1 MLLCSFTEY
10 GYHTRPKLSSNSILY
25 LRAKTI
31 AVTKKKHLTQR
42 QQQRIVDNAGK
53 RLRNAKNKGVESV
66 DDASFAPVESGLV
79 LSRFGQ
85 HADVEDSSGSIIRC
99 NMRRSVASLVTGD
112 RVVWRRSLQ
121 PTGGVD
127 GVIDAVEERSSVLL
141 RPDFY
146 DGLKPVAANIDL
158 MIIVSAV
165 LPALSLNI
173 IDRYLV
179 AAEMTGIKPLLV
191 INKVDLLSS
200 AELAQTEL
208 QLALYRKLGYAFLA
222 VSAKTG
228 MGMAQL
234 LDYLHSGTSIFVG
247 QSGVGKS
254 SLMNSL
260 MPGLEAQTQEVS
272 TNSGLGQHTT
282 TVSRLYHLPE
292 GGDLIDS
299 PGIRE
304 FALWHLTPE
313 EVTSG
318 FTEFTPWLG
327 RCKFRDCK
335 HISDPGCAIMHAV
348 ESGDVSAER
357 YDSYLKILASMA
369 QDKPNYF

>member
-1 MLLCSFTEY
+1 M
-10 GYHTRPKLSSNSILY
+10 
-25 LRAKTI
+25 
-31 AVTKKKHLTQR
+31 TKKKHLTQR
-42 QQQRIVDNAGK
+42 QQQRIADNASK
-53 RLRNAKNKGVESV
+53 KLHAAKNKGVDAV
-66 DDASFAPVESGLV
+66 DDASFAATEEGLV
-79 LSRFGQ
+79 LSRYGQ
-85 HADVEDSSGSIIRC
+85 HADVEDSSGQVTRC

-112 RVVWRRSLQ
+112 RVIWRRSLQ

-127 GVIDAVEERSSVLL
+127 GVIDAVEERHSVLL

-158 MIIVSAV
+158 MIIVSAI
-165 LPALSLNI
+165 LPSLSLNI

-191 INKVDLLSS
+191 INKIDLLSDDKLD
-200 AELAQTEL
+200 EVKQ
-208 QLALYRKLGYAFLA
+208 QLNLYKALGYDFLL
-222 VSAKTG
+222 VSAKQNI
-228 MGMAQL
+228 GMAEL

-260 MPGLEAQTQEVS
+260 MPGLEAHTQEVS
-272 TNSGLGQHTT
+272 ATSGLGQHTT

-304 FALWHLTPE
+304 FALWHLSPE
-313 EVTSG
+313 EVTRG
-318 FTEFTPWLG
+318 FVEFMPWLG

-335 HISDPGCAIMHAV
+335 HISDPGCAIQHAV
-348 ESGDVSAER
+348 ENGDIQQER
-357 YDSYLKILASMA
+357 YDSYLKILASME
-369 QDKPNYF
+369 QDKPSYL

>member
-25 LRAKTI
+25 IRAKTD

-42 QQQRIVDNAGK
+42 QQQRIVDNASK
-53 RLRNAKNKGVESV
+53 RLRVAKNKGVESV
-66 DDASFAPVESGLV
+66 DDASFAAVETGLV

-85 HADVEDSSGSIIRC
+85 HADVEDQHGDVVRC
-99 NMRRSVASLVTGD
+99 NMRRAIASLVTGD
-112 RVVWRRSLQ
+112 QVIWRRALH

-158 MIIVSAV
+158 MIIVSAI
-165 LPALSLNI
+165 LPTLSLNI

-179 AAEMTGIKPLLV
+179 AAEITGIKPLLV
-191 INKVDLLSS
+191 INKVDLLS
-200 AELAQTEL
+200 ADELQATEQ
-208 QLALYRKLGYAFLA
+208 QLALYQKLGYDFLL
-222 VSAKTG
+222 VSAKANLG
-228 MGMAQL
+228 MQQL

-260 MPGLEAQTQEVS
+260 MPGLAAHTQEVS

-282 TVSRLYHLPE
+282 TVSRLYHLPN

-304 FALWHLTPE
+304 FALWHLTAE
-313 EVTSG
+313 EVTRG
-318 FTEFTPWLG
+318 FIEFTPWLG
-327 RCKFRDCK
+327 RCKYRDCK
-335 HISDPGCAIMHAV
+335 HIADPGCAIQHAV
-348 ESGDVSAER
+348 ESGDVSNER

>member
-1 MLLCSFTEY
+1 
-10 GYHTRPKLSSNSILY
+10 
-25 LRAKTI
+25 
-31 AVTKKKHLTQR
+31 VTKKKHLTQR
-42 QQQRIVDNAGK
+42 QQQRIVDNASK
-53 RLRNAKNKGVESV
+53 RLRGAKNKAVESV
-66 DDASFAPVESGLV
+66 DDASFAATETGLV

-85 HADVEDSSGSIIRC
+85 HADVEDRGGVVVRC

-121 PTGGVD
+121 PTGGID

-158 MIIVSAV
+158 MIIVSAI
-165 LPALSLNI
+165 LPTLSLNI

-179 AAEMTGIKPLLV
+179 AAEITGIKPLLV
-191 INKVDLLSS
+191 INKVDLLSAS
-200 AELAQTEL
+200 ELATVEQ
-208 QLALYRKLGYAFLA
+208 QLALYQTLGYDFLL
-222 VSAKTG
+222 VSAKTSAG
-228 MGMAQL
+228 MQQL

-260 MPGLEAQTQEVS
+260 MPGLAAHTQEVS

-282 TVSRLYHLPE
+282 TVSRLYHLPD

-304 FALWHLTPE
+304 FALWHLSAE
-313 EVTSG
+313 EVTRG

-335 HISDPGCAIMHAV
+335 HIADPGCAIQHAV
-348 ESGDVSAER
+348 QTGEISQAR
-357 YDSYLKILASMA
+357 YDSYVKILASMA
-369 QDKPNYF
+369 QDKPNHF

>member
-10 GYHTRPKLSSNSILY
+10 RYHTRPKLSSNSTLFI
-25 LRAKTI
+25 RAKT
-31 AVTKKKHLTQR
+31 APVTKKKHLTQR
-42 QQQRIVDNAGK
+42 QQQRIADNASK
-53 RLRNAKNKGVESV
+53 KLRAGKNKGVETV
-66 DDASFAPVESGLV
+66 DDASFSAAEAGLV
-79 LSRFGQ
+79 ISRFGQ
-85 HADVEDSSGSIIRC
+85 HADVEDANGAVTRC

-112 RVVWRRSLQ
+112 KVVWRRALQ
-121 PTGGVD
+121 QTGGVD

-158 MIIVSAV
+158 MIIVSAI
-165 LPALSLNI
+165 LPVLSLNI

-179 AAEMTGIKPLLV
+179 AAEITGIKPLLV
-191 INKVDLLSS
+191 INKTDLLS
-200 AELAQTEL
+200 AEQKHAVEQQLAQYE
-208 QLALYRKLGYAFLA
+208 KLGYSFVM
-222 VSAKTG
+222 VSAKSGEG
-228 MGMAQL
+228 MPEL
-234 LDYLHSGTSIFVG
+234 LNYLHSGTSIFVG

-272 TNSGLGQHTT
+272 QNSGLGQHTT

-304 FALWHLTPE
+304 FALWHLTAE
-313 EVTSG
+313 EVTRG
-318 FTEFTPWLG
+318 FVEFTPWLG

-335 HISDPGCAIMHAV
+335 HISDPGCAIQHAV
-348 ESGDVSAER
+348 ESGEILHER

-369 QDKPNYF
+369 QDKPSYL

>member
-1 MLLCSFTEY
+1 M
-10 GYHTRPKLSSNSILY
+10 
-25 LRAKTI
+25 
-31 AVTKKKHLTQR
+31 TKKKHLTQR

-53 RLRNAKNKGVESV
+53 RLRAPKNKGVESV
-66 DDASFAPVESGLV
+66 DDTSFAAPETGLI

-85 HADVEDSSGSIIRC
+85 HADVEDSQGAVVRC

-112 RVVWRRSLQ
+112 RVVWRRALH

-191 INKVDLLSS
+191 INKVDLLST
-200 AELAQTEL
+200 AELADVEQ
-208 QLALYRKLGYAFLA
+208 QLALYQKLDYDFLA
-222 VSAKTG
+222 VSAKSG
-228 MGMAQL
+228 MGMQQL

-254 SLMNSL
+254 SLMNNL
-260 MPGLEAQTQEVS
+260 MPGLEALTREVS
-272 TNSGLGQHTT
+272 ANSGLGQHTT
-282 TVSRLYHLPE
+282 TVSRLYHLPD

-313 EVTSG
+313 EVTQG

-335 HISDPGCAIMHAV
+335 HISDPGCAIQHAV
-348 ESGDVSAER
+348 DNGDVSRER

-369 QDKPNYF
+369 QDKPNHF

>member
-1 MLLCSFTEY
+1 
-10 GYHTRPKLSSNSILY
+10 
-25 LRAKTI
+25 
-31 AVTKKKHLTQR
+31 VTKKKHLTQR

-53 RLRNAKNKGVESV
+53 RLRAPKNKGVESV
-66 DDASFAPVESGLV
+66 DDTSFAAPETGLI

-85 HADVEDSSGSIIRC
+85 HADVEDSQGAVVRC

-112 RVVWRRSLQ
+112 RVVWRRALH

-191 INKVDLLSS
+191 INKVDLLST
-200 AELAQTEL
+200 AELADVEQ
-208 QLALYRKLGYAFLA
+208 QLALYQKLDYDFLA
-222 VSAKTG
+222 VSAKSG
-228 MGMAQL
+228 MGMQQL

-254 SLMNSL
+254 SLMNNL
-260 MPGLEAQTQEVS
+260 MPGLEALTREVS
-272 TNSGLGQHTT
+272 ANSGLGQHTT
-282 TVSRLYHLPE
+282 TVSRLYHLPD

-313 EVTSG
+313 EVTQG

-335 HISDPGCAIMHAV
+335 HISDPGCAIQHAV
-348 ESGDVSAER
+348 DNGDVSRER

-369 QDKPNYF
+369 QDKPNHF